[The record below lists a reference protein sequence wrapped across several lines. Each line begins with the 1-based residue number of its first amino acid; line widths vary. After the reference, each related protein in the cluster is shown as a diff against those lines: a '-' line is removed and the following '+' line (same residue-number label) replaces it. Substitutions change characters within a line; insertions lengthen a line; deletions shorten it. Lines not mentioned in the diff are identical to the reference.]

1 MMNPMNKP
9 ALPSYFHNSRA
20 HCLDNKNVQ
29 WNELVRVQ
37 VGRSVDFNRV
47 SYKGTVRL
55 VSPCGMIAIVQKD
68 GVMVEV
74 EVSEL
79 DVISCS

>member
-9 ALPSYFHNSRA
+9 ALPSYFRNSRS
-20 HCLDNKNVQ
+20 HCLDNKNVT
-29 WNELVRVQ
+29 WNELVRVK
-37 VGRSVDFNRV
+37 VGRSVDFKRV

-55 VSPCGMIAIVQKD
+55 VSPCGMIAMVQKD
-68 GVMVEV
+68 NCMVEV

-79 DVISCS
+79 DVIS